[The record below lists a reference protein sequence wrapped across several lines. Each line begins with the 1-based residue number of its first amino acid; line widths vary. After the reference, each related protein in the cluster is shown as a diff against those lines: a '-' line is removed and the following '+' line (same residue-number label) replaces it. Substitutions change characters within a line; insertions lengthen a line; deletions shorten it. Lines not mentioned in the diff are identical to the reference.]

1 MGRSTLLIVLGYIMI
16 FGMIQGDM
24 FEITERASA
33 NTAELYEDLQ
43 LRHLMSC
50 AMEYLVSLNVQSG
63 TTDTTVTISSWVGG
77 NFSGNMSLQGSDGT
91 LDTLDVTV
99 IGQFATRIDT
109 VTAEFESQSPS
120 TALPFP
126 TITAALAFYS
136 PTASLTLNAWAGVDG
151 NDVNMDG
158 SPGSCTALPGVSK
171 TGTIS
176 TTMKSHSSITGAPPS
191 PTPATVAGTWE
202 ELQSMAD
209 AYAANADI
217 VIPAGSVIAGATY
230 GGAANP
236 VIVLCEGNVKY
247 TAWSEGYGILIVRG
261 DFDCTAHFA
270 WYGLV
275 LISNSISNSF
285 SDNAHSLIQGA
296 LLMGAPNS
304 TANIKAQTAIQY
316 SCEALDMV
324 INNLTTGGGST
335 TVEGPRQITRID
347 WWE

>member
-63 TTDTTVTISSWVGG
+63 TTDTTLTVSSWLGG
-77 NFSGNMSLQGSDGT
+77 SFLGSMALQGSDGT

-99 IGQFATRIDT
+99 IGQFATQNDT

-120 TALPFP
+120 TSLPFP
-126 TITAALAFYS
+126 TITAAVAFYS
-136 PTASLTLNAWAGVDG
+136 PTASLSMKAWAGIDG

-158 SPGSCTALPGVSK
+158 SPGSCPALPGVSK

-176 TTMKSHSSITGAPPS
+176 TDLKAHSSITGAPPS
-191 PTPATVAGTWE
+191 PTPATVTGTWE
-202 ELQSMAD
+202 EIQIMAD
-209 AYAANADI
+209 AYAANADY
-217 VIPAGSVIAGATY
+217 VVPAGSVISGATY
-230 GGAANP
+230 GSAANP

-247 TAWSEGYGILIVRG
+247 TSWSDGYGILIVRG
-261 DFDCTAHFA
+261 DFECTAHFA

-275 LISNSISNSF
+275 LITNPVSNSF
-285 SDNAHSLIQGA
+285 ADKAQSAIKGA
-296 LLMGAPNS
+296 VLMGAPNS
-304 TANIKAQTAIQY
+304 YAEVKAQTAIQY
-316 SCEALDMV
+316 SCEALNMV

-335 TVEGPRQITRID
+335 TTFGPRQITRID

>member
-1 MGRSTLLIVLGYIMI
+1 
-16 FGMIQGDM
+16 
-24 FEITERASA
+24 
-33 NTAELYEDLQ
+33 
-43 LRHLMSC
+43 
-50 AMEYLVSLNVQSG
+50 
-63 TTDTTVTISSWVGG
+63 
-77 NFSGNMSLQGSDGT
+77 
-91 LDTLDVTV
+91 
-99 IGQFATRIDT
+99 
-109 VTAEFESQSPS
+109 
-120 TALPFP
+120 
-126 TITAALAFYS
+126 
-136 PTASLTLNAWAGVDG
+136 
-151 NDVNMDG
+151 
-158 SPGSCTALPGVSK
+158 
-171 TGTIS
+171 
-176 TTMKSHSSITGAPPS
+176 
-191 PTPATVAGTWE
+191 
-202 ELQSMAD
+202 
-209 AYAANADI
+209 
-217 VIPAGSVIAGATY
+217 VIAGATY